1 MVATMTSR
9 KQKTKENI
17 DKIMVDISG
26 HSSGAEQTAI
36 TPNKPVQPTSKA
48 LIQTF
53 PIELA
58 DKLMIGV
65 DYTTETPKEDGISP
79 HSNSAAKLMVMAV
92 AKDPPGNR
100 AAAPSVED
108 TLDSHRQDRETGP
121 LEERVMVIAQQG
133 DMEIGSGQSQAT
145 PKNNKI
151 TGPDKKT
158 ETTNPNTLPDDVTKK
173 PDNIEEGKMVEG
185 RGDTMEV
192 DTHQMATEEKP
203 TKLVIENAST
213 NTKVQQ
219 TAEGAVPPQN
229 KMISYY
235 EWQKQHHQW
244 LNSLMQRAIGKNMDP
259 TFWTYPTSNIRS
271 DWIQNI
277 MPILNQGISLFA
289 AMTCG

>member
-1 MVATMTSR
+1 
-9 KQKTKENI
+9 
-17 DKIMVDISG
+17 
-26 HSSGAEQTAI
+26 
-36 TPNKPVQPTSKA
+36 
-48 LIQTF
+48 
-53 PIELA
+53 
-58 DKLMIGV
+58 
-65 DYTTETPKEDGISP
+65 
-79 HSNSAAKLMVMAV
+79 MAV
-92 AKDPPGNR
+92 AKVQPGNR
-100 AAAPSVED
+100 AVASTAED
-108 TLDSHRQDRETGP
+108 ELDSCGRDRKTGT
-121 LEERVMVIAQQG
+121 LEERVTVIAQQG
-133 DMEIGSGQSQAT
+133 AVASSSGQSQAT
-145 PKNNKI
+145 PNNNNVK
-151 TGPDKKT
+151 GSDKQT
-158 ETTNPNTLPDDVTKK
+158 ETTNPCILPEAVMKK
-173 PDNIEEGKMVEG
+173 PDNTKDGKTAEG
-185 RGDTMEV
+185 RGDMMEV